1 MGKLKIGYRGLDTDG
16 DEFTVVA
23 KAGKGYRDV
32 QYHTGIAACG
42 IVTQHMGND
51 YLLGG
56 GPVANDN
63 ASISPEISVK
73 AYSADAAGNNWV
85 PKVGDRVKMNAGHPY
100 FLNSDEH
107 GEATEGVIK
116 ATDGDEHNY
125 RAKYLVISDD
135 HEQELAYHF
144 HELSPLTTPTTWA
157 PVVGK
162 FGKTRDGRKV
172 GPMVRAD
179 DGIWPWQLR
188 AGEPGTS
195 PHGMLEAW
203 TETGRLHTG
212 DDNEDDL
219 VAEWVE
225 PAAEPVAV
233 APATATPTQP
243 ERKFKVGDVV
253 NYIEGKSQN
262 IWQGVTIT
270 KDTGYLYYATC
281 PDSGDGAFKDEWI
294 ELAAPPAK
302 FKVGDRVVY
311 VGKHADITSP
321 ERIGWLGTVKSV
333 SSDCA
338 EVTYDNGEWGS
349 QFFAN
354 IALTSA
360 PPIGSQVTITAT
372 GRLSAI
378 NENGH
383 YQVTF
388 PGLPS
393 GKNSFALPAAHVA
406 AAK

>member
-32 QYHTGIAACG
+32 QYHTGIAAVG
-42 IVTQHMGND
+42 IVTERMGND

-73 AYSADAAGNNWV
+73 AYSGDAAGNNWV
-85 PKVGDRVKMNAGHPY
+85 PKVGDRVRLLVDNLAADRGALATVTADYDGSFVEVKWDRDGRDQMQGDGGY
-100 FLNSDEH
+100 FIESLEPVVAP
-107 GEATEGVIK
+107 AT
-116 ATDGDEHNY
+116 
-125 RAKYLVISDD
+125 
-135 HEQELAYHF
+135 
-144 HELSPLTTPTTWA
+144 TTPTTWA

-162 FGKTRDGRKV
+162 FGKTRDGRRV
-172 GPMVRAD
+172 GPYAPAFG
-179 DGIWPWQLR
+179 GIWR
-188 AGEPGTS
+188 VGSDHDTAVFEDGRRNRNHET
-195 PHGMLEAW
+195 PH
-203 TETGRLHTG
+203 
-212 DDNEDDL
+212 DL

-253 NYIEGKSQN
+253 EIVSGYIESK
-262 IWQGVTIT
+262 QGHIGRQFTIARNLG
-270 KDTGYLYYATC
+270 DYAGEQ
-281 PDSGDGAFKDEWI
+281 SWGG
-294 ELAAPPAK
+294 EL
-302 FKVGDRVVY
+302 G
-311 VGKHADITSP
+311 SP
-321 ERIGWLGTVKSV
+321 
-333 SSDCA
+333 
-338 EVTYDNGEWGS
+338 
-349 QFFAN
+349 
-354 IALTSA
+354 SA
-360 PPIGSQVTITAT
+360 PYRWRDSELRLAPTLPIGSQVTITAT

-393 GKNSFALPAAHVA
+393 GRNSFALPAAHVA
-406 AAK
+406 AA

>member
-1 MGKLKIGYRGLDTDG
+1 MGKYGIGARVVDDGGDAGLIID
-16 DEFTVVA
+16 
-23 KAGKGYRDV
+23 KRKGERLV
-32 QYHTGIAACG
+32 QYDDKDYGSLWWAKSGLEPANENAA
-42 IVTQHMGND
+42 
-51 YLLGG
+51 
-56 GPVANDN
+56 PAP
-63 ASISPEISVK
+63 ISAEIYEVV
-73 AYSADAAGNNWV
+73 YS
-85 PKVGDRVKMNAGHPY
+85 PKVGDRVRFKIDNPNGGAAYGKAGEEFTVTKLMDYPCGSAGGDQVRIERKALG
-100 FLNSDEH
+100 FEPAAPVSALEPAVAP
-107 GEATEGVIK
+107 ATT
-116 ATDGDEHNY
+116 A
-125 RAKYLVISDD
+125 
-135 HEQELAYHF
+135 
-144 HELSPLTTPTTWA
+144 PTTWA

-172 GPMVRAD
+172 GPIEDFGAQRGKLSGHVEGETKGPRVFGAD
-179 DGIWPWQLR
+179 GVHDF
-188 AGEPGTS
+188 
-195 PHGMLEAW
+195 
-203 TETGRLHTG
+203 G
-212 DDNEDDL
+212 DTNLDL
-219 VAEWVE
+219 VAEWIE

-270 KDTGYLYYATC
+270 KATDDSYYATC
-281 PDSGDGAFKDEWI
+281 PDAGDGAFKDEWL
-294 ELAAPPAK
+294 EPAAPPAK

-311 VGKHADITSP
+311 VGKHCEITSP

-333 SSDCA
+333 NSDCA
-338 EVTYDNGEWGS
+338 EVTYDNGEWGN

-354 IALTSA
+354 ITLTSA

-393 GKNSFALPAAHVA
+393 GQNSFALPAAHVA